1 MKSYSLPRWLRVLL
15 LSAVPV
21 VALGML
27 GLGFWQL
34 NRLEARRAR
43 NDEIRQRLAQPPV
56 AVDDGLFT
64 AGLGALDYR
73 PAAARGTFDF
83 AHEIVWRNQARNGAP
98 GVHVITPLRL
108 AGSETAVLV
117 DRGWIPYTQAEP
129 EARAA
134 FQTPAGEV
142 LVSGWL
148 RQPAAR
154 TADFLPS
161 NLTRGPGQP
170 RLDAWFWLDI
180 TQIQAQMPYP
190 LLPLL
195 LAQAPGPGS
204 AGANPAQLPLPEPE
218 PELSEGSHLI
228 YAIQWFAFAAIALL
242 GPFIYWWRGR
252 REPVAVEKS
261 GGP

>member
-1 MKSYSLPRWLRVLL
+1 VLL
-15 LSAVPV
+15 LSAIPV

-34 NRLEARRAR
+34 NRLEERRAR
-43 NDEIRQRLAQPPV
+43 NDEIRQRLTQP
-56 AVDDGLFT
+56 ALMVDDALL
-64 AGLGALDYR
+64 AMDVAALDYR
-73 PAAARGTFDF
+73 PATARGKFDF
-83 AHEIVWRNQARNGAP
+83 AHEIVWRNQARDGAP

-142 LVSGWL
+142 AVSGWL
-148 RQPAAR
+148 RRPVTR

-161 NLTRGPGQP
+161 DPTRGPDQP

-180 TQIQAQMPYP
+180 AQIQAQTPYP
-190 LLPLL
+190 LLPMLL
-195 LAQAPGPGS
+195 VQAPGPET
-204 AGANPAQLPLPEPE
+204 AGKNPARLPLPEPE
-218 PELSEGSHLI
+218 PELSEGAHLV

-242 GPFIYWWRGR
+242 GPFIYWRRSLR

-261 GGP
+261 GGA